1 MRKAKTMNAE
11 TKDAMKALGLQPGG
25 EGTPP
30 NGGEPDYKALYE
42 KAQHDLDVAKVE
54 QGRVRKLNEELQ
66 AKNARIAELEK
77 GAALG
82 ALPENLKE
90 GVPDEMKEAALLLSK
105 GVVDKAMAGQE
116 ERLAML
122 ERQQKEEAER
132 RRADEARAQ
141 SERIDAFM
149 SSLKQAF
156 PDFMKGLATDAAFK
170 AAWEEYQV
178 NNAESISA
186 GFAACDFKKMSYH
199 IKRFCESTD
208 FDPSGGRGEIAAPDP
223 RSLGGGVPRT
233 EAGGQKTYTLQEYNS
248 LQEKARRLRE
258 EYRFDEYR
266 KLSRELEDA
275 WSEGRVKQS

>member
-1 MRKAKTMNAE
+1 MNTE
-11 TKDAMKALGLQPGG
+11 TKDAMKALGINPGG
-25 EGTPP
+25 AGTPP
-30 NGGEPDYKALYE
+30 PAGGGEPDYKALYE
-42 KAQHDLDVAKVE
+42 KTQHELDVAKVE

-82 ALPENLKE
+82 ALPENLKD

-132 RRADEARAQ
+132 RRAEDERRQ
-141 SERIDAFM
+141 SERLDAFM
-149 SSLKQAF
+149 AQLAQKF
-156 PDFMKGLATDAAFK
+156 PDFMKGIAAGGAFK
-170 AAWEEYQV
+170 AAWDEYQV
-178 NNAESISA
+178 NNAESLTA
-186 GFAACDFKKMSYH
+186 GFAACDLATVSYH
-199 IKRFCESTD
+199 IKRFCETTD

-233 EAGGQKTYTLQEYNS
+233 EAGGQKTYTMQEYEN
-248 LQEKARRLRE
+248 LTQKARQLRA